1 METIVESIRNVGIF
15 MIAAQ
20 AVMHFAPGKRY
31 EKYIKLIAG
40 VMVLLMF
47 IHPFAGI
54 TVDFESEWESGMN
67 QIIQQ
72 LGEQSETYRLQNQS
86 ENPGVWNTT
95 LQQIEEQAKARL
107 NLLFEKDPY
116 RVAEVQICLQETQN
130 TGSDSYEWSVE
141 HICVVMERKEQLPE
155 EGSGEAVVS
164 PVKIEEIGI
173 TANAGQQEQKNEGNA
188 YTVLCADAL
197 GIEKDRVE
205 VICRGGW

>member
-20 AVMHFAPGKRY
+20 AVMHFSPGKRY

-141 HICVVMERKEQLPE
+141 HICVVMERKEQLSE
-155 EGSGEAVVS
+155 EGIGETVVS
-164 PVKIEEIGI
+164 SVQIEKIDI
-173 TANAGQQEQKNEGNA
+173 TANAGQQEQENEGNA